1 MSYVL
6 KRIIS
11 GELVCIPGKRGRV
24 KGGYQP
30 GKAVI
35 ADHPV
40 PLRMPLR
47 WWYDM
52 KAAGQDRANGGARPD
67 SVVVQDA
74 LGQSA
79 EVACPADGGG
89 AAQMTMGRDVRREE
103 VPEAVWEFCLWLRR
117 YTKKRQITK
126 RLTSTQYVEVAAE
139 ASRCGVTIDEDPQ
152 GRFLY
157 IDFVKQ

>member
-1 MSYVL
+1 
-6 KRIIS
+6 
-11 GELVCIPGKRGRV
+11 
-24 KGGYQP
+24 
-30 GKAVI
+30 
-35 ADHPV
+35 
-40 PLRMPLR
+40 
-47 WWYDM
+47 
-52 KAAGQDRANGGARPD
+52 
-67 SVVVQDA
+67 
-74 LGQSA
+74 
-79 EVACPADGGG
+79 
-89 AAQMTMGRDVRREE
+89 MTMGRDVRREE